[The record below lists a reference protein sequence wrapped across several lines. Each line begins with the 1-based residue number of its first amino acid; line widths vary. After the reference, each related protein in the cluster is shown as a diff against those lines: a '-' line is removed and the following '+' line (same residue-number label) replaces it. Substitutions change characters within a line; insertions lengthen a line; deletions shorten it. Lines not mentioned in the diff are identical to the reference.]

1 MKKITRPKY
10 TAIDTF
16 IECIDKVKNADLKK
30 RLTACKA
37 LILSAETELD
47 SKITTGNIYSIKKES
62 IINNNVTA
70 KELEKVYTFRMAKK
84 DTPGRPIYDKIISA
98 SELGICPLCN
108 HRLVET
114 LDHYLPKA
122 DFPRLTVTPINL
134 IPACFPCNKG
144 KLTTAPKNSMEETL
158 HPYYD
163 DLENYEWMF
172 AKVNISTPATLTYY
186 VNPPR
191 DMPNLLRERTKHHF
205 HAFSLNKLY
214 SVQAAVLFRNL
225 EGRLKNIYLKSG
237 SLGVSK
243 YLKEEADSRFLVDKN
258 SWQTVFYKTL
268 SQDNWFC
275 NGGFIIA

>member
-1 MKKITRPKY
+1 
-10 TAIDTF
+10 
-16 IECIDKVKNADLKK
+16 
-30 RLTACKA
+30 
-37 LILSAETELD
+37 
-47 SKITTGNIYSIKKES
+47 
-62 IINNNVTA
+62 
-70 KELEKVYTFRMAKK
+70 
-84 DTPGRPIYDKIISA
+84 
-98 SELGICPLCN
+98 
-108 HRLVET
+108 
-114 LDHYLPKA
+114 
-122 DFPRLTVTPINL
+122 
-134 IPACFPCNKG
+134 
-144 KLTTAPKNSMEETL
+144 MEETL